1 MKIIIAATPATGHLN
16 PVLGVARTLIDRGH
30 EVHVFTGQ
38 LFRARVESVGARLHP
53 LPASAEFDALDL
65 DSSFPG
71 RAGLTGMD
79 ILNFDFKHI
88 FFGNLAAQY
97 RGLQALIAEI
107 EPDAIIADAFFFG
120 IVPLMLQP
128 RANRPVIAICGV
140 TFLGLPRADGLPHG
154 PGLPF
159 LDADE
164 RPAQAAEMRAG
175 AEAAMRPIQDMYE
188 AALRDVGVEPVG
200 TALGVTTSHADIFW
214 QGGVPEFEYP
224 QTDLPPHVSFAGLWP
239 ATPAPAPLPDW
250 ALDLD
255 TGRRVVFVTQ
265 GTVANGD
272 LDKLVLPTMRAL
284 ADRDDLLVIGTA
296 GGRDPG
302 DLADSIPAN
311 ARLAAY
317 LPLDWLLPRV
327 DAMVTN
333 GGFGTVIQA
342 LAAGVPL
349 VVAGATEDK
358 PEVAAR
364 VDRSGAGID
373 LRTERPDETM
383 LRSAISALLD
393 APKHRA
399 AASRLRDA
407 FARHDAGRIIAGQLH
422 QAVAARHG
430 SDRQEPIAAE

>member
-1 MKIIIAATPATGHLN
+1 MKIVIAATPATGHVN
-16 PVLGVARTLIDRGH
+16 PVLGAARTLVDQGH

-38 LFRARVESVGARLHP
+38 AFRARVESVGARLHP
-53 LPASAEFDALDL
+53 LPASADFDALDL
-65 DSSFPG
+65 DGSFPG

-79 ILNFDFKHI
+79 VFNFDFKHI

-107 EPDAIIADAFFFG
+107 GPDAIIADAFFFG

-128 RANRPVIAICGV
+128 RERRPIVAICGV

-159 LDADE
+159 VDAGA
-164 RPAQAAEMRAG
+164 RPGQAAEMRAG
-175 AEAAMRPIQDMYE
+175 AEAAMRPVQELYE

-200 TALGVTTSHADIFW
+200 LALGVTTSHSDIFW
-214 QGGVPEFEYP
+214 QGGVPELEYP
-224 QTDLPPHVSFAGLWP
+224 QSNLPPHLSFAGLWP
-239 ATPAPAPLPDW
+239 ATPAPVPPPEW
-250 ALDLD
+250 AEDLD
-255 TGRRVVFVTQ
+255 GARHVVFVTQ

-272 LDKLVLPTMRAL
+272 LDKLVLSTMRAL
-284 ADRDDLLVIGTA
+284 ADRDDVLVVGTA

-302 DLADSIPAN
+302 ALAAGIPAN
-311 ARLAAY
+311 ARLATY
-317 LPLDWLLPRV
+317 LPLDWLLPRI

-364 VDRSGAGID
+364 VARSGAGID
-373 LRTERPDETM
+373 LKTERPDDAM
-383 LRSAISALLD
+383 LRSAVDALLYT
-393 APKHRA
+393 PGHSA
-399 AASRLRDA
+399 AAAGLKHA
-407 FARHDAGRIIAGQLH
+407 FARLDASRIITGQLLRAVTARRDADM
-422 QAVAARHG
+422 QEPVAA
-430 SDRQEPIAAE
+430 E